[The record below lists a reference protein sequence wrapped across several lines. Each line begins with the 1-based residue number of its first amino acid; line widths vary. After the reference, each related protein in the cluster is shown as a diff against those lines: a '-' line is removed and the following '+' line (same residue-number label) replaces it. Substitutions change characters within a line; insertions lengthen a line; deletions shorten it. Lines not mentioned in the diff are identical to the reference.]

1 MPAASRV
8 AAANMAPPSA
18 RGPVIVPPGRRLS
31 TIRYT
36 RGGGCDNTMP
46 AAGPAAGGR
55 RSGASAL
62 GGIRGRVLQQLQHRA
77 VQLVVGGHHV
87 ARFEDLAAA
96 GEVGDVAAGL
106 LDQRSEEHT
115 SELQSLMPI
124 SYAVF

>member
-46 AAGPAAGGR
+46 AAGPAPGGR
-55 RSGASAL
+55 RSGAPAL
-62 GGIRGRVLQQLQHRA
+62 GGTRGRVLHQRQHPA
-77 VQLVVGGHHV
+77 VQLVVGGNHV
-87 ARFEDLAAA
+87 AQCQDIASDAELSDVTA
-96 GEVGDVAAGL
+96 GPRAPPPPGRA
-106 LDQRSEEHT
+106 
-115 SELQSLMPI
+115 
-124 SYAVF
+124 